1 MKGLIPVAVIGL
13 IGGALGFI
21 FAIAIYYLL
30 SREEMGTERM
40 VEIWKAIRE
49 GSSAYMKR
57 QTKTILSFSALV
69 SILVMGAVYFGYKT
83 RVLTVYPQLGDEVI
97 KESILVGASVF
108 LGSISSLIAA
118 FFSMD
123 ASTKA
128 NVRTAAA
135 AIKSAQRALRN
146 SVLGGAVLGLSVPSL
161 SLLFISALYLIYSI
175 FFNAS
180 IGNPL
185 TYRFIL
191 DSLAGFAFGAS
202 LSALFAQLG
211 GGIYTKAADI
221 GADLVGKVEA
231 SIPEDDPRNPAVIA
245 DQVGDNVGDCAGRG
259 ADIFESVTAETIGA
273 MMIGWVTYFILSSSG
288 LSANYASRFMFLPL
302 LVSLVGI
309 VSSLPGILTI
319 ILQKKF
325 NEPMEPMRNGV
336 IVSSIIS
343 LILLFL
349 LYRYEMP
356 EIWLN
361 LYIASIF
368 GIVAGIVMVLVTNY
382 YTGLRSKS
390 VIEIAESS
398 QSGPALT
405 FLSGLSVGMR
415 ATLIPVVTISIAILA
430 SFISL
435 YFSPLPSTLESVVG
449 GLNLSRFIY
458 GIYGTAIATMGMLT
472 LTGIIMTLDGSGPIA
487 DNAGGIAEMSGLS
500 KEVRERLDPLDA
512 LGNVTKALT
521 KGYAMG
527 SAALAS
533 LLLFQAF
540 VQDYVA
546 RDPSVLAI
554 SSSAFVINISGFAE
568 ALKNFFGGLVVTKPV
583 ILISILIG
591 AMLPYY
597 FTSMGLK
604 AVTKAAYMMVE
615 EVRRQFKEKPGIL
628 EGREKP
634 DYYRAVD
641 ISTQH
646 AIRNMIAPSLSI
658 IITPLILGTL
668 FGGQAVGALVVGAT
682 ASSIV
687 LGVMMMWGGAAWD
700 NAKKYVE
707 AGNLG
712 GKGSQVHAATVIG
725 DTVGD
730 PLKDTVGPS
739 LHILIKLLNTISLV
753 FIPLYMLYLLQA
765 FFP

>member
-1 MKGLIPVAVIGL
+1 
-13 IGGALGFI
+13 
-21 FAIAIYYLL
+21 
-30 SREEMGTERM
+30 
-40 VEIWKAIRE
+40 
-49 GSSAYMKR
+49 
-57 QTKTILSFSALV
+57 
-69 SILVMGAVYFGYKT
+69 
-83 RVLTVYPQLGDEVI
+83 
-97 KESILVGASVF
+97 
-108 LGSISSLIAA
+108 
-118 FFSMD
+118 
-123 ASTKA
+123 
-128 NVRTAAA
+128 
-135 AIKSAQRALRN
+135 
-146 SVLGGAVLGLSVPSL
+146 
-161 SLLFISALYLIYSI
+161 
-175 FFNAS
+175 
-180 IGNPL
+180 
-185 TYRFIL
+185 
-191 DSLAGFAFGAS
+191 
-202 LSALFAQLG
+202 
-211 GGIYTKAADI
+211 
-221 GADLVGKVEA
+221 
-231 SIPEDDPRNPAVIA
+231 
-245 DQVGDNVGDCAGRG
+245 
-259 ADIFESVTAETIGA
+259 
-273 MMIGWVTYFILSSSG
+273 
-288 LSANYASRFMFLPL
+288 
-302 LVSLVGI
+302 
-309 VSSLPGILTI
+309 
-319 ILQKKF
+319 
-325 NEPMEPMRNGV
+325 
-336 IVSSIIS
+336 
-343 LILLFL
+343 
-349 LYRYEMP
+349 
-356 EIWLN
+356 
-361 LYIASIF
+361 
-368 GIVAGIVMVLVTNY
+368 
-382 YTGLRSKS
+382 
-390 VIEIAESS
+390 
-398 QSGPALT
+398 
-405 FLSGLSVGMR
+405 
-415 ATLIPVVTISIAILA
+415 
-430 SFISL
+430 
-435 YFSPLPSTLESVVG
+435 
-449 GLNLSRFIY
+449 
-458 GIYGTAIATMGMLT
+458 MGMLT

>member
-1 MKGLIPVAVIGL
+1 LVSIAVLGLL
-13 IGGALGFI
+13 GGALGF
-21 FAIAIYYLL
+21 ASALLMYYLL
-30 SREEMGTERM
+30 MREEMGTERM
-40 VEIWKAIRE
+40 IEIWRAIRE
-49 GSSAYMKR
+49 GSSAYMRR
-57 QTKTILSFSALV
+57 QTRTILSFS
-69 SILVMGAVYFGYKT
+69 ILMAVVVVAAVYFGYRMKLLNT
-83 RVLTVYPQLGDEVI
+83 YPQLASEVL
-97 KESILVGASVF
+97 KESILVGISVF
-108 LGSISSLIAA
+108 LGSLSSIVAA

-128 NVRTAAA
+128 NVRTAASA
-135 AIKSAQRALRN
+135 VKSAQRALRT
-146 SVLGGAVLGLSVPSL
+146 SVIGGAVLGLSVPSL
-161 SLLFISALYLIYSI
+161 SLFSISALYLAYSAI
-175 FFNAS
+175 FGAS
-180 IGNPL
+180 IDNPL
-185 TYRFIL
+185 NYRFVL

-273 MMIGWVTYFILSSSG
+273 MMIGWVAYFML
-288 LSANYASRFMFLPL
+288 ANAGVQAEHSLRLMFLPL
-302 LVSLVGI
+302 LISLVGI
-309 VSSLPGILTI
+309 VSSLPGIITI
-319 ILQKKF
+319 ILQKKYR
-325 NEPMEPMRNGV
+325 EPIEPMRNGV
-336 IVSSIIS
+336 MVSSAVA
-343 LILLFL
+343 LVLLPL
-349 LYRYEMP
+349 LYYYTLP
-356 EIWLN
+356 EIWIN
-361 LYIASIF
+361 LYVASVVGIA
-368 GIVAGIVMVLVTNY
+368 AGIIMVLVTNY

-415 ATLIPVVTISIAILA
+415 ATLIPVITISIAILA
-430 SFISL
+430 SFYAL
-435 YFSPLPSTLESVVG
+435 YSSPLPAATQASIG
-449 GLNLSRFIY
+449 GINLSKFIY
-458 GIYGTAIATMGMLT
+458 GIYGSAIATMGMIT

-521 KGYAMG
+521 KGFAMG

-546 RDPSVLAI
+546 RDPSVLTVSASALSI
-554 SSSAFVINISGFAE
+554 SMSGFAD
-568 ALKNFFGGLVVTKPV
+568 ALRNFFGGLVVTKPV
-583 ILISILIG
+583 VLISILIG

-604 AVTKAAYMMVE
+604 AVTRAAYMMVE
-615 EVRRQFKEKPGIL
+615 EVRRQFREKPGIL

-641 ISTQH
+641 ISTQQ
-646 AIRNMIAPSLSI
+646 AIRNMIAPTLSI
-658 IITPLILGTL
+658 IITPLVLGTL

-682 ASSIV
+682 ASSLV
-687 LGVMMMWGGAAWD
+687 LGIMMMWGGAAWD

-712 GKGSQVHAATVIG
+712 GKGSPVHAATVVG

-753 FIPLYMLYLLQA
+753 FIPLYMLAVLQVL
-765 FFP
+765 FP

>member
-1 MKGLIPVAVIGL
+1 MVSTAVLGLL
-13 IGGALGFI
+13 GGALGF
-21 FAIAIYYLL
+21 ASALLMYYILL
-30 SREEMGTERM
+30 REEMGTERM
-40 VEIWKAIRE
+40 IEIWRAIRE
-49 GSSAYMKR
+49 GSSAYMRR
-57 QTKTILSFSALV
+57 QTRTILSFS
-69 SILVMGAVYFGYKT
+69 ILMAAVVVAAVYFGYRMKLLNT
-83 RVLTVYPQLGDEVI
+83 YPQLASEVL
-97 KESILVGASVF
+97 KESMLVGISVF
-108 LGSISSLIAA
+108 LGSLSSIVAA

-128 NVRTAAA
+128 NVRTAAS
-135 AIKSAQRALRN
+135 AIKSAQRALRT
-146 SVLGGAVLGLSVPSL
+146 SVIGGAVLGLSVPSL
-161 SLLFISALYLIYSI
+161 SLFSISALYLVYSVI
-175 FFNAS
+175 FGAS
-180 IGNPL
+180 IDNPL
-185 TYRFIL
+185 NYRFVL

-273 MMIGWVTYFILSSSG
+273 MMIGWVAYFMLANAGVQAEHSSR
-288 LSANYASRFMFLPL
+288 LMFLPL
-302 LVSLVGI
+302 LVSLIGI
-309 VSSLPGILTI
+309 VSSLPGIFTI
-319 ILQKKF
+319 ILQKKYR
-325 NEPMEPMRNGV
+325 EPIEPMRNGV
-336 IVSSIIS
+336 MVSSAVA
-343 LILLFL
+343 LVLLPL
-349 LYRYEMP
+349 LYYYTLP
-356 EIWLN
+356 EIWIN
-361 LYIASIF
+361 LYVASIV
-368 GIVAGIVMVLVTNY
+368 GIAAGIIMVLVTNY

-415 ATLIPVVTISIAILA
+415 ATLIPVITISIAILA
-430 SFISL
+430 SFYAL
-435 YFSPLPSTLESVVG
+435 YSSPLPAATQASIG
-449 GLNLSRFIY
+449 GINLSKFIY
-458 GIYGTAIATMGMLT
+458 GIYGSAIATMGMIT

-521 KGYAMG
+521 KGFAMG

-540 VQDYVA
+540 VQDFVA
-546 RDPSVLAI
+546 RDPSVLTVSA
-554 SSSAFVINISGFAE
+554 SAFSISISGFAD
-568 ALKNFFGGLVVTKPV
+568 ALRNFFGGLVVTKPV
-583 ILISILIG
+583 VLISILIG

-604 AVTKAAYMMVE
+604 AVTRAAYMMVE
-615 EVRRQFKEKPGIL
+615 EVRRQFREKPGIL

-641 ISTQH
+641 ISTQQ

-658 IITPLILGTL
+658 IITPLVLGTL

-687 LGVMMMWGGAAWD
+687 LGIMMMWGGAAWD

-712 GKGSQVHAATVIG
+712 GKGSPVHAATVVG

-753 FIPLYMLYLLQA
+753 FIPLYMLAVLQVL
-765 FFP
+765 FP

>member
-1 MKGLIPVAVIGL
+1 
-13 IGGALGFI
+13 
-21 FAIAIYYLL
+21 
-30 SREEMGTERM
+30 
-40 VEIWKAIRE
+40 
-49 GSSAYMKR
+49 
-57 QTKTILSFSALV
+57 
-69 SILVMGAVYFGYKT
+69 
-83 RVLTVYPQLGDEVI
+83 
-97 KESILVGASVF
+97 
-108 LGSISSLIAA
+108 
-118 FFSMD
+118 
-123 ASTKA
+123 
-128 NVRTAAA
+128 
-135 AIKSAQRALRN
+135 
-146 SVLGGAVLGLSVPSL
+146 
-161 SLLFISALYLIYSI
+161 LIYSI

>member
-1 MKGLIPVAVIGL
+1 MVSAAVLGA
-13 IGGALGFI
+13 IGGGLGFASAI
-21 FAIAIYYLL
+21 FVYLVL
-30 SREEMGTERM
+30 TKQEMGNERM
-40 VEIWKAIRE
+40 IEIWKAIRE
-49 GSSAYMKR
+49 GSSAYMRR
-57 QTKTILSFSALV
+57 QTKTILLFSVFISAVVFLAVYLGYRAKLLSAYPQLEGEVLKESALV
-69 SILVMGAVYFGYKT
+69 GF
-83 RVLTVYPQLGDEVI
+83 
-97 KESILVGASVF
+97 SVF
-108 LGSISSLIAA
+108 LGSLSSIIAA

-135 AIKSAQRALRN
+135 AIKSPLNALKI
-146 SVLGGAVLGLSVPSL
+146 SVLGGSILGLSVPSL
-161 SLLFISALYLIYSI
+161 SLLAISALYIAYSAL
-175 FFNAS
+175 FNAS
-180 IGNPL
+180 IYNPL
-185 TYRFIL
+185 SIRFVL
-191 DSLAGFAFGAS
+191 DSLVGFAFGAS

-221 GADLVGKVEA
+221 GADIVGKIEA

-273 MMIGWVTYFILSSSG
+273 MMIGWVIFFILT
-288 LSANYASRFMFLPL
+288 SAGVSYEYASRFMFLPL
-302 LVSLVGI
+302 LISLVGI
-309 VSSLPGILTI
+309 VSTLPGLLTI
-319 ILQKKF
+319 ILHRKYR
-325 NEPMEPMRNGV
+325 EPIEPLRNGV
-336 IVSSIIS
+336 IVSSIVA
-343 LILLFL
+343 LILLPI
-349 LYRYEMP
+349 LYKYILP
-356 EIWLN
+356 DLWLN
-361 LYIASIF
+361 LYIASIV
-368 GIVAGIVMVLVTNY
+368 GIATGIVMVLVTNY

-415 ATLIPVVTISIAILA
+415 STLIPIITISIAILS
-430 SFISL
+430 SFFALYSSSL
-435 YFSPLPSTLESVVG
+435 PLALQVSIG
-449 GLNLSRFIY
+449 GVNLSKFIY
-458 GIYGTAIATMGMLT
+458 GIYGSAIATMGMIT
-472 LTGIIMTLDGSGPIA
+472 LAGIIMTLDGSGPIA
-487 DNAGGIAEMSGLS
+487 DNAGGIAEMSGM
-500 KEVRERLDPLDA
+500 EERVRKSLEPLDA

-527 SAALAS
+527 SAALAA

-546 RDPSVLAI
+546 RDPSVLTQLPAF
-554 SSSAFVINISGFAE
+554 SSLTLNISGFAE
-568 ALKNFFGGLVVTKPV
+568 ALKNFLGGLVITKPV

-591 AMLPYY
+591 AMLPYF

-604 AVTKAAYMMVE
+604 AVTRAAYMMVE
-615 EVRRQFKEKPGIL
+615 EVRRQFRERPGIL
-628 EGREKP
+628 EGKEKP

-641 ISTQH
+641 ISTQY

-682 ASSIV
+682 ASSVV
-687 LGVMMMWGGAAWD
+687 LGIMMMWGGAAWD

-707 AGNLG
+707 EGNLG
-712 GKGSQVHAATVIG
+712 GKGSPVHAATVVG

-753 FIPLYMLYLLQA
+753 FIPLYMLYLMQSI
-765 FFP
+765 FP